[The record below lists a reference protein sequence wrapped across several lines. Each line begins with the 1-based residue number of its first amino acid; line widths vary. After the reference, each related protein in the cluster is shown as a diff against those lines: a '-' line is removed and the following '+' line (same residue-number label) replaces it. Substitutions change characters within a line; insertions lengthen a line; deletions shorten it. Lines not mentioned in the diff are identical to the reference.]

1 MWFMVTRLLIL
12 WLLAEGPHH
21 GYSLKAILTD
31 PGFAPWFA
39 LEDASIYAMLRSL
52 VKQGLAEV
60 TGEERVGNRPARTR
74 YRITPEGRW
83 TLAGELPVAMAA
95 AAQRPEPVHA
105 ALAAADEF
113 EPCGLRTGL
122 AARREALV
130 ERRRYIRERAPAAP
144 SQLLA
149 RRELALLAAE
159 LAWLEVE
166 IRSHDR
172 QWGAPP

>member
-1 MWFMVTRLLIL
+1 MVTRLLIL
-12 WLLAEGPHH
+12 WLLSEGPHH

-31 PGFAPWFA
+31 RGFAPWFA

-60 TGEERVGNRPARTR
+60 AGEERVGNRPARTR
-74 YRITPEGRW
+74 YRITPEGRRA
-83 TLAGELPVAMAA
+83 LAGELPVAMAA
-95 AAQRPEPVHA
+95 TAQRPEPVHV
-105 ALAAADEF
+105 ALAAVDEF
-113 EPCGLRTGL
+113 EPCGLRAGL

-130 ERRRYIRERAPAAP
+130 ERRRHIRKRAPAAP

-149 RRELALLAAE
+149 RRELALLDAE

-166 IRSHDR
+166 IRNHDR

>member
-1 MWFMVTRLLIL
+1 MVTRLLIL

-21 GYSLKAILTD
+21 GYSLKTILTD
-31 PGFAPWFA
+31 RGFAPWFA

-74 YRITPEGRW
+74 YRITRQGHR

-95 AAQRPEPVHA
+95 AAPRPEPVHA

-113 EPCGLRTGL
+113 EPHGLRAGL

-130 ERRRYIRERAPAAP
+130 ERRRYIRARTPAAP

-149 RRELALLAAE
+149 RRELALLDAELVWLAAE
-159 LAWLEVE
+159 
-166 IRSHDR
+166 IQNHDR
-172 QWGAPP
+172 QGERPP